1 MIERITNLL
10 TSEDDQNLSFIKLTR
25 RLLIVVMIATAV
37 ILVMT
42 SGVTGVGYN
51 PSAVLVLSIS
61 LLVEILA
68 YIRLSRGNIL
78 FAKITVPLSL
88 LIGISVIAMTT
99 NGLRDVSILAIPVVI
114 IISAIMLGKNALYIT
129 TPIAVILTTIV
140 AIQSIYAKKI
150 ATPVGIDDAVI
161 VPVLVAASSGITHL
175 LIQRLN
181 ENISRAK
188 ESEAL
193 EKQENA
199 ELTALRANLEERIQF
214 RTSELETA
222 NQIAEKQASQ
232 FQALARVTNVISSV
246 QTLDSLLPLITQV
259 ISEQFNVYHVGIF
272 LLDNQGEIVILRAA
286 NSTGGQKMMD
296 NKYSLPMKQTGI
308 IGYVTS
314 TGQPRIM
321 PNIEADSYNPELP
334 NTRSAVALPLR
345 YAGRIIGV
353 LDVQSEKPEAF
364 QPDDLAVFS
373 TLSNQVAVAINN
385 ALTIE
390 DAQRALAEA
399 QSAIGQITQEAWK
412 VLRPSKLG
420 LGFTYSDIGIKPL
433 EKPLNNEEINE
444 VITKGKVLLKK
455 NDDKNG
461 QILAVPIR
469 LRGQV
474 IGVMQLKSRNANI
487 LTEDEADIAGAVA
500 ERLSLA
506 IETATLLQSTQHR
519 ADIEKITAEITTR
532 VSSSSRFENIL
543 QTAAQELSKALGGS
557 EVLVQIEPAALKMY
571 T

>member
-1 MIERITNLL
+1 
-10 TSEDDQNLSFIKLTR
+10 
-25 RLLIVVMIATAV
+25 
-37 ILVMT
+37 
-42 SGVTGVGYN
+42 
-51 PSAVLVLSIS
+51 
-61 LLVEILA
+61 
-68 YIRLSRGNIL
+68 
-78 FAKITVPLSL
+78 
-88 LIGISVIAMTT
+88 MTT
-99 NGLRDVSILAIPVVI
+99 NGLRDVSILAIPVVL

-129 TPIAVILTTIV
+129 SPIAVVLTTIV

-150 ATPVGIDDAVI
+150 ATPVGIDDAII

-181 ENISRAK
+181 ENILRAK

-222 NQIAEKQASQ
+222 NQIAEKQARQ

-259 ISEQFNVYHVGIF
+259 ISEQFNVYHVGVF
-272 LLDNQGEIVILRAA
+272 LLDNQGKLVILRAA
-286 NSTGGQKMMD
+286 NSKGEQKMMD
-296 NKYSLPMKQTGI
+296 NEYSLPMKQTEI

-321 PNIEADSYNPELP
+321 QNIEADSYNPELP
-334 NTRSAVALPLR
+334 NTRSAVVLPLQ
-345 YAGRIIGV
+345 YAGKIIGV
-353 LDVQSEKPEAF
+353 LDVQSETPEAF
-364 QPDDLAVFS
+364 QTDDLAVFS

-390 DAQRALAEA
+390 NAQRALAEA

-433 EKPLNNEEINE
+433 EKPLDNEAIHE

-455 NDDKNG
+455 NADKNG
-461 QILAVPIR
+461 QLLAVPIR

-474 IGVMQLKSRNANI
+474 IGVMQLKPRNANI
-487 LTEDEADIAGAVA
+487 LTEDEADIATAVA

-519 ADIEKITAEITTR
+519 ADIEKVTAEITTR